1 MGKNKLLEKKKNL
14 LLTEKKYTLIA
25 ETIKEILEALNEKPI
40 RTDLDFA
47 LDFIKDSIKFIFN
60 EDLIIEGKEAEE
72 DYSEYVFIVN
82 GTEILTMGA
91 KIDKKEIAD
100 MKKELDDVLDELD
113 LSKLPDDLKN
123 DFKEMLDKLAKSL
136 S

>member
-25 ETIKEILEALNEKPI
+25 ETIKEILEVLNEKPI
-40 RTDLDFA
+40 RADLDFA

-100 MKKELDDVLDELD
+100 MKKELDDVLDGLD

>member
-14 LLTEKKYTLIA
+14 LLTERKYALIA
-25 ETIKEILEALNEKPI
+25 ENIKEILEALNEKPI
-40 RTDLDFA
+40 RADLDFA

-60 EDLIIEGKEAEE
+60 EDLIIEGKETEE

-100 MKKELDDVLDELD
+100 MKKELDDVLDGLD
-113 LSKLPDDLKN
+113 LSKLPDDLKS
-123 DFKEMLDKLAKSL
+123 DFKEMLDKLTKSL

>member
-25 ETIKEILEALNEKPI
+25 ETIKEILEVLNEKPI
-40 RTDLDFA
+40 RADLDFA

-82 GTEILTMGA
+82 ETEILTMGA

-100 MKKELDDVLDELD
+100 MKKELDDVLDGLD
-113 LSKLPDDLKN
+113 LSKLPDDLKS
-123 DFKEMLDKLAKSL
+123 DFKEMLDKLTKSL

>member
-60 EDLIIEGKEAEE
+60 EDLIIEGKETEE
-72 DYSEYVFIVN
+72 DYFEYAFIVN
-82 GTEILTMGA
+82 GTELLTMSA
-91 KIDKKEIAD
+91 KMTKKGIAD

-123 DFKEMLDKLAKSL
+123 DFKEMIDKLAKSL

>member
-1 MGKNKLLEKKKNL
+1 MEKNKLLEKKKNL

-60 EDLIIEGKEAEE
+60 EDLIIEGKETEE
-72 DYSEYVFIVN
+72 DYFEYAFIVN
-82 GTEILTMGA
+82 GTELLTMSA
-91 KIDKKEIAD
+91 KMTKKGIAD

-113 LSKLPDDLKN
+113 LSKLPDDLKS

>member
-1 MGKNKLLEKKKNL
+1 MGKNKLLEKKNNL

-47 LDFIKDSIKFIFN
+47 LDFIRDSIKFIFN
-60 EDLIIEGKEAEE
+60 EDLIIEGKETEE
-72 DYSEYVFIVN
+72 DYFEYAFIVN
-82 GTEILTMGA
+82 GTELLTMSA
-91 KIDKKEIAD
+91 KMTKKGIAD

-113 LSKLPDDLKN
+113 LSKLPDDLKS

>member
-1 MGKNKLLEKKKNL
+1 MEKNKLLEKKKNL
-14 LLTEKKYTLIA
+14 LLTERKYTLIA

-60 EDLIIEGKEAEE
+60 EDLIIEGKETEE
-72 DYSEYVFIVN
+72 DYFEYAFIVN
-82 GTEILTMGA
+82 GTELLTMSA
-91 KIDKKEIAD
+91 KMTKKGIAD

-113 LSKLPDDLKN
+113 LSKLPDDLKS

>member
-25 ETIKEILEALNEKPI
+25 ETIKEILEVLNEKPI
-40 RTDLDFA
+40 RADLDFA

-100 MKKELDDVLDELD
+100 MKKELDDVLDGLD
-113 LSKLPDDLKN
+113 LSKLPDDLKS
-123 DFKEMLDKLAKSL
+123 DFKEMLDKLTKSL

>member
-1 MGKNKLLEKKKNL
+1 MEKNKLLEKKKNL

-47 LDFIKDSIKFIFN
+47 LDFIRDSIKFIFN
-60 EDLIIEGKEAEE
+60 EDLIIEGKETEE
-72 DYSEYVFIVN
+72 DYFEYAFIVN
-82 GTEILTMGA
+82 GTELLTMSA
-91 KIDKKEIAD
+91 KMTKKGIAD

-113 LSKLPDDLKN
+113 LSKLPDDLKS

>member
-40 RTDLDFA
+40 RADLDFA
-47 LDFIKDSIKFIFN
+47 LYFIKDSIKFIFN

-82 GTEILTMGA
+82 GTELLTMSA
-91 KIDKKEIAD
+91 KITKKEIAD

-136 S
+136 N

>member
-1 MGKNKLLEKKKNL
+1 MEKNKLLEKKKNL
-14 LLTEKKYTLIA
+14 LLTERKYTLIA

-47 LDFIKDSIKFIFN
+47 LDFIRDSIKFIFN
-60 EDLIIEGKEAEE
+60 EDLIIEGKETEE
-72 DYSEYVFIVN
+72 DYFEYAFIVN
-82 GTEILTMGA
+82 GTELLTMSA
-91 KIDKKEIAD
+91 KMTKKGIAD

-113 LSKLPDDLKN
+113 LSKLPDDLKS

>member
-1 MGKNKLLEKKKNL
+1 MEKNKLLEKKKNL
-14 LLTEKKYTLIA
+14 LLTERKYTLIA

-60 EDLIIEGKEAEE
+60 EDLIIEGKETEE
-72 DYSEYVFIVN
+72 DYFEYAFIVN
-82 GTEILTMGA
+82 GTELLTMSA
-91 KIDKKEIAD
+91 KMTKKGIAD

>member
-60 EDLIIEGKEAEE
+60 EDLIIEGKETEE
-72 DYSEYVFIVN
+72 DYFEYAFIVN
-82 GTEILTMGA
+82 GTELLTMSA
-91 KIDKKEIAD
+91 KMTKKGIAD

>member
-25 ETIKEILEALNEKPI
+25 ETIKEILEVLNEKPI
-40 RTDLDFA
+40 RADLDFA

-100 MKKELDDVLDELD
+100 MKKELDDVLAGLD
-113 LSKLPDDLKN
+113 LSKLPDDLKS
-123 DFKEMLDKLAKSL
+123 DFKEMLDKLTKSL

>member
-47 LDFIKDSIKFIFN
+47 LDFIRDSIKFIFN
-60 EDLIIEGKEAEE
+60 EDLIIEGKETEE
-72 DYSEYVFIVN
+72 DYFEYAFIVN
-82 GTEILTMGA
+82 GTELLTMSA
-91 KIDKKEIAD
+91 KMTKKGIAD

-113 LSKLPDDLKN
+113 LSKLPDDLKS

>member
-1 MGKNKLLEKKKNL
+1 MEKNKLLEKKKNL

-60 EDLIIEGKEAEE
+60 EDLIIEGKETEE
-72 DYSEYVFIVN
+72 DYFEYAFIVN
-82 GTEILTMGA
+82 GTELLTMSA
-91 KIDKKEIAD
+91 KMTKKGIAD

>member
-1 MGKNKLLEKKKNL
+1 MEKNKLLEKKKNL

-47 LDFIKDSIKFIFN
+47 LDFIRDSIKFIFN
-60 EDLIIEGKEAEE
+60 EDLIIEGKETEE
-72 DYSEYVFIVN
+72 DYFEYAFIVN
-82 GTEILTMGA
+82 GTELLTMSA
-91 KIDKKEIAD
+91 KMTKKGIAD

>member
-47 LDFIKDSIKFIFN
+47 LDFIRDSIKFIFN
-60 EDLIIEGKEAEE
+60 EDLIIEGKETEE
-72 DYSEYVFIVN
+72 DYFEYAFIVN
-82 GTEILTMGA
+82 GTELLTMSA
-91 KIDKKEIAD
+91 KMTKKGIAD

>member
-100 MKKELDDVLDELD
+100 MKKELDDVLDGLD
-113 LSKLPDDLKN
+113 LSKLPDDLKS
-123 DFKEMLDKLAKSL
+123 DFKEMLDKLTKSL